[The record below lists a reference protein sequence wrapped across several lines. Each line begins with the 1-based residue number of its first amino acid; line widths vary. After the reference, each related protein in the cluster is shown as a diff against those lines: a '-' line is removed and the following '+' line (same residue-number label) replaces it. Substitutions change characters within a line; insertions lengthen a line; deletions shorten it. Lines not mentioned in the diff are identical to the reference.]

1 MATRIQVRRDTL
13 ANWQSSNPTLADGE
27 PAWVQ
32 DSKVLLTGDGSTDFN
47 TLWTASQVGIARV
60 LVYASGA
67 YPPRPAGATS
77 VKYIGPVQP
86 TTWLPND
93 EWVNNA

>member
-1 MATRIQVRRDTL
+1 MSILDPKPPTRAELNATFV
-13 ANWQSSNPTLADGE
+13 P
-27 PAWVQ
+27 
-32 DSKVLLTGDGSTDFN
+32 
-47 TLWTASQVGIARV
+47 V

-67 YPPRPAGATS
+67 YPARPVGATS

-93 EWVNNA
+93 EWVDNS